1 MDCLRIPVSRL
12 AGSVKSTH
20 ILIPQIENYI
30 RYLLERKGVVTSKYD
45 GKGIQDE
52 YDLNKI
58 LYLPEINHI
67 FGEDTL
73 FDLKGL
79 LVEHSGSNLRN
90 LMAHGLLD
98 DEDFSSPLMSYL
110 WWVMLR
116 RCCSLFT
123 YKQQVDI
130 SDP

>member
-1 MDCLRIPVSRL
+1 LFAKGL
-12 AGSVKSTH
+12 YAGLTGDFYTTTH
-20 ILIPQIENYI
+20 ILIPQIENSI
-30 RYLLERKGVVTSKYD
+30 RYLLQKQGVVTSKYD
-45 GKGIQDE
+45 DKGIQNE

-58 LYLPEINHI
+58 LYFPEIKDI
-67 FGEDTL
+67 FDEDTL

-90 LMAHGLLD
+90 DMAHGLLD
-98 DEDFSSPLMSYL
+98 DEAFSSPLMSYL

-116 RCCSLFT
+116 RCCS
-123 YKQQVDI
+123 YKQQVEL